1 MFEKNL
7 QIGYLL
13 DFYGGILPQRKR
25 EIMEL
30 YYNDDLS
37 LSEVAEQ
44 FGITRQAVRETVKKT
59 EEELFF
65 YEERLGLLARFRDAQ
80 THTDTALSLCREL
93 QSRSDGTDTVDRLMG
108 EINTIS
114 TIVAAESK

>member
-25 EIMEL
+25 EITEL

-44 FGITRQAVRETVKKT
+44 FGITRQAVRETVKKV

-65 YEERLGLLARFRDAQ
+65 YEERLGLLAKFREAQ
-80 THTDTALSLCREL
+80 SHTDTALSLCREL
-93 QSRSDGTDTVDRLMG
+93 SEAKSGDGTVDKLID
-108 EINTIS
+108 EINSIS
-114 TIVAAESK
+114 DIVSAESR

>member
-59 EEELFF
+59 EEELLF
-65 YEERLGLLARFRDAQ
+65 YEERLGLLSRFQEAQKHTESALELCDRLQDAEHSDDITRLVDEINSISTAVSAQ
-80 THTDTALSLCREL
+80 TR
-93 QSRSDGTDTVDRLMG
+93 
-108 EINTIS
+108 
-114 TIVAAESK
+114 